1 MYHTSPVKIK
11 EIKSN
16 GLYGTGLF
24 FASSACGFGEYVYE
38 LDSESIKSCTA
49 THLRYEFDETEKEV
63 SAFAEKWEIEAE
75 TAFDIITGKENEHD
89 HIPSEIAGE
98 AGWEAQKIALALAT
112 RAGYEA
118 VELNDEN
125 GTVWLVDGNVAIKKW
140 REINE

>member
-1 MYHTSPVKIK
+1 MYHNSPVEIK

-24 FASSACGFGEYVYE
+24 FASSSCGFGSFTYE
-38 LDSESIKSCTA
+38 LDTDEIKSCTA

-75 TAFDIITGKENEHD
+75 TAFDIITGKENEYN
-89 HIPSEIAGE
+89 HIDSCIAGD
-98 AGWEAQKIALALAT
+98 AGWEAQKIALILAVK
-112 RAGYEA
+112 AGYEA
-118 VELNDEN
+118 VELEDEN

-140 REINE
+140 REI